1 MDEIYVILMSW
12 AVTLSGYTA
21 PINKAEIMPVPHSY
35 LVEHVCGGRE
45 CKAMGWYPAGNKIYL
60 DERLNPSDN
69 LYASSIL
76 LHEMVH
82 FLQHESGK
90 YRNGYTCSQAMEM
103 EREAYGVQR
112 EYLLRY
118 GVYQPAGVSMHLAS
132 CEVAIGHAHMEA
144 DGERPTTPPSLK
156 R

>member
-1 MDEIYVILMSW
+1 MDELYAVMMSW
-12 AVTLSGYTA
+12 AVTLSGYPA
-21 PINKAEIMPVPHSY
+21 PINQAEIIPVPHAF
-35 LVEHVCGGRE
+35 LVENVCGGRE
-45 CKAMGWYPAGNKIYL
+45 CKVMGWYPPGGKIHL
-60 DERLNPSDN
+60 DGKLNPKEN

-82 FLQHESGK
+82 FLQQESGK
-90 YRNGYTCSQAMEM
+90 YRGGYTCSEAMQM

-132 CEVAIGHAHMEA
+132 CEVAIGHSKSDIGGYSPLEKH
-144 DGERPTTPPSLK
+144 
-156 R
+156 